1 MRIVEPERDVP
12 VAGVY
17 DVVVCGGGPA
27 GVSAAIAA
35 ARAGAKTL
43 LIEGEGCLGGI
54 WTAGQLCVIL
64 DAAGKGGI
72 MQEIEERLREH
83 DAQLVLSGRSKYTYD
98 VEAMKYILDTLCVE
112 AGVDV
117 RLHTRVVAAQVE
129 EKEIRAIVTES
140 YSGREAFTGKVY
152 VDATG
157 NGQLAALAGCAYHVG
172 HPKTGQTQPA
182 TLIGVISGAPPD
194 EPGTRNTAEKL
205 AFRDLLES
213 VGFEPSYRRPSLWR
227 LPNPELMCI
236 SVHHA
241 YGVPCDDAKAI
252 SEATIQG
259 RKELN
264 EAVKAL
270 RKLPKWRNV
279 RLVSTATHLGLREG
293 RRVIGR
299 YYLTVE
305 DIQKGARFEDAIC
318 LVRFGVDVHSLT
330 READDRSDAS
340 YNEGISVRPY
350 NIPFRSLV
358 ARDVDNLALAGRCVS
373 GDFYAHASYRVTGN
387 AVPMGEAAGVAAAL
401 SAASSVKLSEL
412 DGRRV
417 RDEMVARGYEV

>member
-1 MRIVEPERDVP
+1 MRIIEPERELP

-27 GVSAAIAA
+27 GVSAALAA

-43 LIEGEGCLGGI
+43 LVEGEGCLGGI

-72 MQEIEERLREH
+72 MHEIEERLREQDGQH
-83 DAQLVLSGRSKYTYD
+83 VISGRCKYTYD
-98 VEAMKYILDTLCVE
+98 VEAMKYVLDTMCTE

-117 RLHTRVVAAQVE
+117 RLHTRVVAAQVQDRL
-129 EKEIRAIVTES
+129 IRAIVTES
-140 YSGREAFTGKVY
+140 YSGRQAFQASVY
-152 VDATG
+152 VDGTG
-157 NGQLAALAGCAYHVG
+157 NGQLAAHAGCMYHVG
-172 HPKTGQTQPA
+172 HPETGRIQPA
-182 TLIGVISGAPPD
+182 TLIGVISGAPAD
-194 EPGTRNTAEKL
+194 EPGTRNEQEKR
-205 AFRDLLES
+205 AFCDLLES
-213 VGFEPSYRRPSLWR
+213 LGFSPSYRKPSLWR
-227 LPNPELMCI
+227 LPNPGLMCI

-259 RKELN
+259 RRELN
-264 EAVKAL
+264 EAVRAL
-270 RKLPKWRNV
+270 RRLPAWRNV
-279 RLVSTATHLGLREG
+279 RLVTTATHLGLREG

-299 YYLTVE
+299 YYLTVD
-305 DIQKGARFEDAIC
+305 DIQRGARFDDAVC
-318 LVRFGVDVHSLT
+318 LVRFGVDVHSVT
-330 READDRSDAS
+330 RDEDDRTDSS
-340 YNEGISVRPY
+340 YSQGIRVEPY

-373 GDFYAHASYRVTGN
+373 GDFFAHASYRVTGN
-387 AVPMGEAAGVAAAL
+387 AVPMGEAAGIGAAL
-401 SAASSVKLSEL
+401 SARAGVRLSEL
-412 DGRRV
+412 DGTKV